1 MSSLPQPHAYDRS
14 LKPSITICVSS
25 FIGVR
30 TLWSSSDS
38 LTPPPLQ
45 SSREESRVAL
55 ERVLSQRRPA
65 GETRRPEYEEVTGFR
80 GDASLHSEY

>member
-1 MSSLPQPHAYDRS
+1 M
-14 LKPSITICVSS
+14 
-25 FIGVR
+25 
-30 TLWSSSDS
+30 
-38 LTPPPLQ
+38 
-45 SSREESRVAL
+45 AL